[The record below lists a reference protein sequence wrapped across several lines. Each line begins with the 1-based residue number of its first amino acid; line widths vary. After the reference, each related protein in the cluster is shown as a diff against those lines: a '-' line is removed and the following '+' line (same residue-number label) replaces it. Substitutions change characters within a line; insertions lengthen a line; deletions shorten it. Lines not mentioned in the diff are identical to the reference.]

1 MYSFAYT
8 KQSLLPCSE
17 MSPVD
22 PDQREPREEVTVRP
36 LQSTPDFSRCMAVQH
51 EIWGDDFADVVPG
64 SLLQVTQKVGGVA
77 AGAFTERDARLVGF
91 VYGLTGVRRGRSVHW
106 SHMLGVV
113 PEYRRQGIGQKLKQ
127 FQRGWLVERGVM
139 EMLWTFDPL
148 VADNAHF
155 NLNLL
160 RVDIDSYEAEM
171 YGETGSDLH
180 SFGTDRFVA
189 RWHLSGEA
197 KTAEGIRGG
206 KGGPGE
212 PDECADA
219 PRVRVEIPDDILRI
233 QGENPELARAWRIS
247 TRTAFQRLFGDGYRI
262 TGFIRSADSGRGIY
276 ILKRG
281 VIKGRG
287 EGPRA

>member
-1 MYSFAYT
+1 
-8 KQSLLPCSE
+8 
-17 MSPVD
+17 MS
-22 PDQREPREEVTVRP
+22 
-36 LQSTPDFSRCMAVQH
+36 DFSRCIAVQR

-91 VYGLTGVRRGRSVHW
+91 VYGLTGVRRGRCVHW

-113 PEYRRQGIGQKLKQ
+113 PKYRRQGIGQKLKQ
-127 FQRGWLVERGVM
+127 FQRFWLVERGVM

-197 KTAEGIRGG
+197 KTAEGVRGG

-212 PDECADA
+212 PDGSSLETVSPARIPLANVVPASGKKVDLKPECADA

-262 TGFIRSADSGRGIY
+262 TGFTRSADSGRGIY